1 MNSPAPLR
9 KVDDFTK
16 LLIAMFATP
25 APFEIALGIIK
36 RESYDF
42 RRLAIIIGTLVLLAL
57 VLAVLRRRI
66 WWYPQTIVGYYIIV
80 VGLGLTAFG
89 ISAAFWDDQF
99 RSVVQ
104 WSAGVEVAVTALAPS
119 LGLLMIASGVYLVR
133 DRHKRAHEEMD
144 TPLPDKITLGKLTPI
159 DKHTAV
165 VWQADDASTQAARRE
180 LIALCQAKLSVE
192 DLHFIAYFD
201 AEGHC
206 QFYLDFFD
214 DDLLAN
220 KATGD
225 SGERR
230 AAYVRHSRHLR
241 YLVGKLDKRFAS
253 LNTGKLVR
261 LVFDVEKGAIFYLD
275 LGVEGF
281 LTGVTLDQ
289 QVVDP
294 TDWKLSTLANEVLR
308 ARGRQLDDDFTRVC
322 TVCGNTNMDAFR
334 RPPPGGKIVPLPRS
348 HSSGS
353 EQTAS

>member
-9 KVDDFTK
+9 KLDDFTK
-16 LLIAMFATP
+16 LVIAMFATP

-42 RRLAIIIGTLVLLAL
+42 RRLAIIIGTLGVLAL
-57 VLAVLRRRI
+57 GLGVLRGRI
-66 WWYPQTIVGYYIIV
+66 RWYPQTIVGYYIIL

-89 ISAAFWDDQF
+89 VSAAFWDDQF
-99 RSVVQ
+99 RGAVQ
-104 WSAGVEVAVTALAPS
+104 WSAEVEIAVTALAPS
-119 LGLLMIASGVYLVR
+119 LGVLMIASGVYLVR
-133 DRHKRAHEEMD
+133 DRYRRANEELD

-192 DLHFIAYFD
+192 DLHFIAMFD
-201 AEGHC
+201 TDGQC

-230 AAYVRHSRHLR
+230 AAYVRHSRHVR
-241 YLVGKLDKRFAS
+241 YLVGKLDRRFAS
-253 LNTGKLVR
+253 LSTGKLVR
-261 LVFDVEKGAIFYLD
+261 FVLDVEKGAIFYYD

-281 LTGVTLDQ
+281 LVGVTLDQ
-289 QVVDP
+289 QMVDP
-294 TDWKLSTLANEVLR
+294 TDWKLSTLANEILR
-308 ARGRQLDDDFTRVC
+308 ARGRQLDDDFTRLC
-322 TVCGNTNMDAFR
+322 TVCGNTNMAAFHMPR
-334 RPPPGGKIVPLPRS
+334 PGGKILPLPRP
-348 HSSGS
+348 HNSGN
-353 EQTAS
+353 EQTA